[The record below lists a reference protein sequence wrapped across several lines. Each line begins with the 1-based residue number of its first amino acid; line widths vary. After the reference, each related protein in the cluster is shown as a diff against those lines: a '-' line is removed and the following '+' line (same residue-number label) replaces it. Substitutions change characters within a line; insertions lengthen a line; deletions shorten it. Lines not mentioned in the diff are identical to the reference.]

1 MKTLND
7 YKALLETRLDISG
20 TLTIEGNEIKPNAA
34 KLTKA
39 TIKSM
44 HLEDLFQF
52 HQGKLIFTNRMLH
65 FVSDITD
72 RQLFAAHYA
81 LTLRN

>member
-1 MKTLND
+1 MKTLNEFKD
-7 YKALLETRLDISG
+7 LIEARLDIPG
-20 TLTIEGNEIKPNAA
+20 TLTIEGAEIKPNAA

-39 TIKSM
+39 AIKSM

-52 HQGKLIFTNRMLH
+52 HQGELIFTTRMLN

-72 RQLFAAHYA
+72 RKLLTGHYA